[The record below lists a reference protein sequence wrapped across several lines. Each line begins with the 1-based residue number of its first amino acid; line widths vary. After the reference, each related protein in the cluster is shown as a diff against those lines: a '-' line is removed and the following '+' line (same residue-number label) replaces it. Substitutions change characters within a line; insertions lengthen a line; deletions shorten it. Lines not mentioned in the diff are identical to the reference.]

1 MASSLKKKPRKKRSD
16 AGQKRGAQGGSEG
29 ASGPGGSKGGSDPA
43 GGGDGG
49 ADGSKNKGQDGRLSS
64 SSSWDFSDLSP
75 DSESESE
82 RMVLPY
88 YSY

>member
-29 ASGPGGSKGGSDPA
+29 TSGPGGSKGGSDPA